1 MTQATGRAILESRT
15 GSRPLASGWDRL
27 DLAVCSVLAATRTV
41 SARNRERS
49 SLAFGRPVA
58 CAAARILES
67 VATIGGQEIPIVPVL
82 VENKPHYAEGLIIAD
97 LAIWPN
103 GLVVGV
109 VTFPACPQNEFS
121 DPELR
126 VRLTRRRLRRKAF
139 VVVLMSADHHVRS
152 LCVEIVPKGL
162 RPGRVPVRCPRGKE
176 RVVPDGEGTGR
187 RVCREVGA
195 KPLFLTRAVITR
207 DLLAVVVGIKNDDM
221 PGAQIVAVIALSWIA
236 GSRAKVIEIP
246 IGVPGLVFVVT
257 RSGSRPVLEPTPGRV
272 VAVLKFRISA

>member
-1 MTQATGRAILESRT
+1 MKSFMVNTTIGRLVGLRQNCPVSTDIRPRSPNPGIEREGLDDASNRRRYSCEPNRFEALGVRMGPARSSVCALSSPPRV
-15 GSRPLASGWDRL
+15 PLAS
-27 DLAVCSVLAATRTV
+27 VIV
-41 SARNRERS
+41 SAR
-49 SLAFGRPVA
+49 
-58 CAAARILES
+58 
-67 VATIGGQEIPIVPVL
+67 
-82 VENKPHYAEGLIIAD
+82 
-97 LAIWPN
+97 
-103 GLVVGV
+103 
-109 VTFPACPQNEFS
+109 
-121 DPELR
+121 
-126 VRLTRRRLRRKAF
+126 
-139 VVVLMSADHHVRS
+139 HHVRS

-195 KPLFLTRAVITR
+195 KPLFLRRAVITR

-272 VAVLKFRISA
+272 VAVL